1 MNQIKLVWTGSNQ
14 IEPDRTELQ
23 PLINRKSEK
32 MTEKK
37 VIQRKRDIS
46 REFGS
51 RELLE
56 KYVFILFIYPSDKLP
71 VMYQVI

>member
-1 MNQIKLVWTGSNQ
+1 
-14 IEPDRTELQ
+14 
-23 PLINRKSEK
+23 

-71 VMYQVI
+71 VFIRSYDTMFVRKSDTIDKQFRVHVESVRCSCFFE

>member
-1 MNQIKLVWTGSNQ
+1 
-14 IEPDRTELQ
+14 
-23 PLINRKSEK
+23 

-56 KYVFILFIYPSDKLP
+56 KYVFILFYLFNRRKNDFLFHKYDMLARKK
-71 VMYQVI
+71 